1 MPRQPRLNI
10 PGLVHHV
17 MARGIEGRDIFR
29 DDDDREG
36 FLKRLAE
43 VVSNPGGPR
52 LYAWTLMSS
61 HFHLLLR
68 CGESLLSPVMRRL
81 MTGHAVT
88 YNLRHNRRGHLF
100 QNRYKSIVVEEEP
113 YFLELVRYIH
123 LNPVRAGIV
132 KDLEELTR
140 YRYTGHSVLMG
151 RRVYDVQDVDAVL
164 ARFSDKR
171 KTAIAA
177 YNSFVAGGLN
187 QGRREELRGGGL
199 IRSAGGMATI
209 LARSPDERELSD
221 ERILG
226 GGDFVDSLL
235 QNAEN
240 NSESSRRTINE
251 ILQQVAETSGI
262 SCEQILGASRARVV
276 SRARRQFFLCANE
289 KAGATLS
296 MLGRL
301 TGRSHVAVR
310 LAIEQAI
317 IEQKKTD
324 GVE

>member
-10 PGLVHHV
+10 PGLIHHV
-17 MARGIEGRDIFR
+17 MARGIEGRDIFC
-29 DDDDREG
+29 DDADREG
-36 FLKRLAE
+36 FLNRLAD
-43 VVSNPGGPR
+43 VVRKPGGPR
-52 LYAWTLMSS
+52 LYAWTLMST
-61 HFHLLLR
+61 HFHFLLQS
-68 CGESLLSPVMRRL
+68 GEGLLSPMMRRL

-151 RRVYDVQDVDAVL
+151 RRNYEAQDIDAVL

-171 KTAIAA
+171 KTAITGYSGYVAA
-177 YNSFVAGGLN
+177 GLN

-199 IRSAGGMATI
+199 IRSAGGQAAI
-209 LARSPDERELSD
+209 ISRSSKERELSD

-226 GGDFVDSLL
+226 SGDFVESVL
-235 QNAEN
+235 QDRDKNGEN
-240 NSESSRRTINE
+240 RKPTIE
-251 ILQQVAETSGI
+251 EVLKEMADKSGI
-262 SCEQILGASRARVV
+262 SSEQILGTNRCRNV
-276 SRARRQFFLCANE
+276 SRARRQFFKDAI
-289 KAGATLS
+289 KRTGASLS

-310 LAIEQAI
+310 LAIGKAES
-317 IEQKKTD
+317 ESK
-324 GVE
+324 GEGES

>member
-10 PGLVHHV
+10 PGLIYHV

-36 FLKRLAE
+36 FLKRLAD
-43 VVSNPGGPR
+43 VVSKPGGPH

-61 HFHLLLR
+61 HFHFLLR
-68 CGESLLSPVMRRL
+68 SGDGLLSPMMRRL

-132 KDLEELTR
+132 KDLEELTQ

-151 RRVYDVQDVDAVL
+151 RRNYEAQDVDAVL
-164 ARFSDKR
+164 TRFSDKR
-171 KTAIAA
+171 KTAIVG
-177 YNSFVAGGLN
+177 YSGFVAAGLN

-199 IRSAGGMATI
+199 IRSAGGQAAI
-209 LARSPDERELSD
+209 ISRSPEERELSD

-226 GGDFVDSLL
+226 SGDFVESVLL
-235 QNAEN
+235 DRDN
-240 NSESSRRTINE
+240 NGESCKLTIE
-251 ILQQVAETSGI
+251 EVLKEVADKSGI
-262 SCEQILGASRARVV
+262 SREQILGASRCRNV
-276 SRARRQFFLCANE
+276 SCARRQFFENAI
-289 KAGATLS
+289 KRAGASMS

-301 TGRSHVAVR
+301 TGRSHVAVI
-310 LAIEQAI
+310 LAIGKAESESKGKSEA
-317 IEQKKTD
+317 
-324 GVE
+324 